1 MAQNYNNSGSS
12 SKKMGIIV
20 IILAII
26 AGVLIFGYIYQRNEY
41 NKLEAESK
49 KVQDYLN
56 SEKDSLEKE
65 LFTLRDEYDALE
77 TANDT
82 LNKKISVQRSKIERL
97 LRINAVNVSTLREYK
112 KEIGTLR
119 SVLKDFVAQI
129 DSLNQLNQQLMA
141 ENIEVKTELKETQA
155 KKEELE
161 KSKEELTTK
170 VKQAEALVA
179 KNIEAVG
186 LNKRSKAKDD
196 VDDIVK
202 LRVCY
207 TLREN
212 AIAKPGE
219 RYVYLRVV
227 RPDSSVLTTSTENMM
242 NFDNNRLI
250 YSAKRQVNYE
260 NQDIS
265 MCIYYDNKEGELVPG
280 TYNVYLYSEGYL
292 IGETKFTL
300 KEGGFLFF

>member
-1 MAQNYNNSGSS
+1 MTQNYNSSGS

-26 AGVLIFGYIYQRNEY
+26 AGVLIFGYIYQRNEF
-41 NKLEAESK
+41 NQLQKESE
-49 KVQDYLN
+49 KVQAYLTA
-56 SEKDSLEKE
+56 EKDSLESE
-65 LFTLRDEYDALE
+65 LYTLRDEYDALE
-77 TANDT
+77 TVNDT
-82 LNKKISVQRSKIERL
+82 MSKKISIQRSKIERL
-97 LRINAVNVSTLREYK
+97 LRVNAVNVSTLKKYK

-119 SVLKDFVAQI
+119 TVLKDFVAQI
-129 DSLNQLNQQLMA
+129 DSLNQLNQKLMA
-141 ENIEVKTELKETQA
+141 ENKEVKTELEETQA

-170 VKQAEALVA
+170 VKKAEALVA
-179 KNIEAVG
+179 KDIEAVG

-202 LRVCY
+202 LRTCF

-219 RYVYLRVV
+219 RYVYLRIV
-227 RPDSSVLTTSTENMM
+227 RPDSSVLTTSTENIL
-242 NFDNNRLI
+242 NYEDNVII
-250 YSAKRQVNYE
+250 YSAKRQVSYE
-260 NQDIS
+260 NQDID

-280 TYNVYLYSEGYL
+280 TYNVYLYSEGHL

-300 KEGGFLFF
+300 EEGGFLFF